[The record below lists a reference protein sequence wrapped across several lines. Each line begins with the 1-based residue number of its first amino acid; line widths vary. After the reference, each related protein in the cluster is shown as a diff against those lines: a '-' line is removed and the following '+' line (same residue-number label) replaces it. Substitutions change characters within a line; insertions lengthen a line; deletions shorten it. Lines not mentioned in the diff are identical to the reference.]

1 MTGVFLDANT
11 ELTIEE
17 GAKVLITRN
26 HAEQK
31 NCSSYQALARS
42 GGGIVVRDEATANL
56 SSTTEIYNNH
66 AALKGDDI
74 YLEGESSSIT
84 FSKVGSDWYL
94 DGDPDCED
102 QIDGW
107 YYDGQAGIRWGA
119 HDPTMSLNIR
129 PLRMGL
135 PRSQAA

>member
-1 MTGVFLDANT
+1 M
-11 ELTIEE
+11 
-17 GAKVLITRN
+17 
-26 HAEQK
+26 
-31 NCSSYQALARS
+31 
-42 GGGIVVRDEATANL
+42 VRDEATANL

-119 HDPTMSLNIR
+119 HDPYYVFEYTTFENGVATITGSIALKSR
-129 PLRMGL
+129 PWHQLG
-135 PRSQAA
+135 SA